1 MSLEKNLVKV
11 SSDFA
16 YKRRKTYQTCRSCP
30 SDDLVDEANMSSR
43 HKARNKVEDIQLSTS
58 HK

>member
-11 SSDFA
+11 GSDFT
-16 YKRRKTYQTCRSCP
+16 YRRRKTYQTYKSCP
-30 SDDLVDEANMSSR
+30 PDDLVGEANMSSG
-43 HKARNKVEDIQLSTS
+43 HKARNKVEDIQLSIS

>member
-1 MSLEKNLVKV
+1 MSLEKNLDKV

-16 YKRRKTYQTCRSCP
+16 YERRKTYQTCKSCP
-30 SDDLVDEANMSSR
+30 SDDLVYEANMRSS
-43 HKARNKVEDIQLSTS
+43 HKARNKVEDLQLSTN

>member
-1 MSLEKNLVKV
+1 MSPEKNLVKV

-16 YKRRKTYQTCRSCP
+16 YKRRKTYQTCKSCP
-30 SDDLVDEANMSSR
+30 SDNLVDEANMSSG
-43 HKARNKVEDIQLSTS
+43 HKARNKVEDIQWSTS